1 MKKKR
6 FLFYP
11 SAVFAF
17 VSSEEI
23 VVVIVVVRMATTRG
37 KINHVNNEENDRDD
51 QHDQCANKAH
61 ENQCT
66 IAN

>member
-1 MKKKR
+1 MKKKK
-6 FLFYP
+6 FLIYP
-11 SAVFAF
+11 STVFAF

-23 VVVIVVVRMATTRG
+23 VVVIVVAMIAATRR
-37 KINHVNNEENDRDD
+37 KINHVNNEENDRDN